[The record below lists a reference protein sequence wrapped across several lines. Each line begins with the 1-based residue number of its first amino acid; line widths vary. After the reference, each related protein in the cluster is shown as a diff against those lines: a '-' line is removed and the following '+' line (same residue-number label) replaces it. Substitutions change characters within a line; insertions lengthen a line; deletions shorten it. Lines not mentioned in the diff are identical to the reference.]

1 MLRKLKLRQ
10 KKKKKKILIKQ
21 MCTLQFFESVKMQK
35 K

>member
-10 KKKKKKILIKQ
+10 KKKKILIKQ